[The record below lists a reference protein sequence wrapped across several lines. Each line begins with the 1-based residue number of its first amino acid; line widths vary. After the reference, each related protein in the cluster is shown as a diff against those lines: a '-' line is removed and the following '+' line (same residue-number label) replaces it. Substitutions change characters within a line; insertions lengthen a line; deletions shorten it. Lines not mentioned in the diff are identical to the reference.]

1 MVCSPAGADPWEVA
15 MSYNIVVLVEEPV
28 ADWDARQIVALHAD
42 TPEPVRYHVLI
53 PVEDAASRVESTIG
67 SLAASEVMGTAAMYV
82 DEADLERVHEE
93 IRAASKRSLAQSLE
107 AFAKAGAQAGGE
119 VTATDPLDRLCALSQ
134 ECGAAEII
142 ILTRPHVV
150 AELFHVDWT
159 ARARRRLK
167 VPVLHLLAKGEPD
180 WESEVEA
187 EHAAERDRRA
197 AERPADNGT
206 TSGTA

>member
-1 MVCSPAGADPWEVA
+1 

-107 AFAKAGAQAGGE
+107 AFAAAGAQAGGE
-119 VTATDPLDRLCALSQ
+119 VTATDPLDRLCALST

-142 ILTRPHVV
+142 ILTRPHVI

-167 VPVLHLLAKGEPD
+167 VPVLHLLARGEPD

-187 EHAAERDRRA
+187 DHAAERTRRA
-197 AERPADNGT
+197 TKGDGDNGGQAGGAAGT
-206 TSGTA
+206 ASGTA